1 MEPSPHRPRGRLGL
15 GLVVAAVVV
24 VVDQATKVLAERV
37 LEPARFVAWLSDDIG
52 WELVYNPGAAFG
64 LPVPSWL
71 FPVIGVVVV
80 VLVVA
85 TLVRTSRHLPVTG
98 YALLLAGAVGN
109 MVDRV
114 LRAGDPGDPSLL
126 HGHVVDFIAWG
137 AFPRFNVADIA
148 INVGIALLAL
158 DLLRGHS
165 DTAPDPTAHHQ
176 ERLLHD
182 LGADQS
188 PASGTVRV
196 IGADGADGADGPR

>member
-1 MEPSPHRPRGRLGL
+1 MEPSPNRPRGRLGL

-37 LEPARFVAWLSDDIG
+37 LEPGRFVAWLTEDVG

-64 LPVPSWL
+64 LPLPSWL

-85 TLVRTSRHLPVTG
+85 TLVRTSRRLPVTG

-114 LRAGDPGDPSLL
+114 LRAGDPGDPSFL

-137 AFPRFNVADIA
+137 TFPRFNIADIA
-148 INVGIALLAL
+148 INVGVALLAL
-158 DLLRGHS
+158 DLVQGHP
-165 DTAPDPTAHHQ
+165 DTAHDPGAHHQ

-182 LGADQS
+182 LGADRA
-188 PASGTVRV
+188 PTSGTVRV
-196 IGADGADGADGPR
+196 IGADTGDGPDGPR